1 MRAGN
6 AAALRWAVRSTGALV
21 LAFAAVLAWAEDAAV
36 GSAGAV
42 GALGA
47 VGAAGVVGAKVRFKT
62 RPNAPQPVPY
72 RACFSAAA
80 ARHGVNE
87 QLLWAI
93 AKVESGFDSK
103 AQHKNTNATTDYGV
117 MQINSSHLPWLQ
129 RFGIELHHLT
139 QQPCT
144 NIDVGAVILAGMI
157 SRFGSTWRAVGAYG
171 AGVGVAA
178 DPVRSGYAAKV
189 RRAFVG
195 LEPAGTR
202 LPLITGRAAVMPTP
216 TPTSTPTPISA
227 AQLALANARSRA
239 DAESAL
245 RPQQA
250 MFAMQVLE

>member
-1 MRAGN
+1 MRAGD

-21 LAFAAVLAWAEDAAV
+21 LAISAGFAWAEDAAV

-42 GALGA
+42 GA
-47 VGAAGVVGAKVRFKT
+47 VGAAGVVGAKVQLKT

-72 RACFSAAA
+72 RACFIAAA

-93 AKVESGFDSK
+93 AKVESGYDAK

-144 NIDVGAVILAGMI
+144 NIDVGAAILAGMV

-171 AGVGVAA
+171 AGVGAAA

-195 LEPAGTR
+195 LASASTR
-202 LPLITGRAAVMPTP
+202 LPLITGRAAATP
-216 TPTSTPTPISA
+216 TA
-227 AQLALANARSRA
+227 AAEVALADARSPT

>member
-42 GALGA
+42 GAL
-47 VGAAGVVGAKVRFKT
+47 GAAGVVGAKVRFKT

-117 MQINSSHLPWLQ
+117 MQINSSHLPWL
-129 RFGIELHHLT
+129 RRYGIELHHLT
-139 QQPCT
+139 QLPCT
-144 NIDVGAVILAGMI
+144 NIEVGASILADMV
-157 SRFGSTWRAVGAYG
+157 SRFGATWRAVGAYG

-195 LEPAGTR
+195 LESAGATSQ
-202 LPLITGRAAVMPTP
+202 LTAGRTAVMPTP
-216 TPTSTPTPISA
+216 TPTPISA
-227 AQLALANARSRA
+227 ADVALADAHTPV
-239 DAESAL
+239 DAESSL
-245 RPQQA
+245 RQQQA

>member
-1 MRAGN
+1 MRAGD

-21 LAFAAVLAWAEDAAV
+21 LAISAGFAWAEDAAV
-36 GSAGAV
+36 GSAGAAGAV
-42 GALGA
+42 GAVGV
-47 VGAAGVVGAKVRFKT
+47 VGAAGVVGAKVQLKT

-72 RACFSAAA
+72 RACFIAAA

-87 QLLWAI
+87 HLLWAI
-93 AKVESGFDSK
+93 AKVESGYDAK

-129 RFGIELHHLT
+129 RYGIELHHLT

-144 NIDVGAVILAGMI
+144 NIDVGAAILAGMI

-195 LEPAGTR
+195 LESAGATS
-202 LPLITGRAAVMPTP
+202 PLTSGRTAVMPTQ
-216 TPTSTPTPISA
+216 TPTPISA
-227 AQLALANARSRA
+227 ADVALADAHTPA
-239 DAESAL
+239 DAESSL
-245 RPQQA
+245 RSQQA